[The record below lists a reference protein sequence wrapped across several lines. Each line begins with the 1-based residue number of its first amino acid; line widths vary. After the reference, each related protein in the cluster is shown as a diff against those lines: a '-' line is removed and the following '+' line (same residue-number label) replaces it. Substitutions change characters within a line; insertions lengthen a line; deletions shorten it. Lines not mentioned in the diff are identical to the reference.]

1 MPQICAAFAAIATA
15 CRPQYSSCSCS
26 VRADFG
32 SRSTVI
38 CTIVKASPLS
48 VHAYETAEPM
58 PPPKLSST
66 VRMLPPFRLAMSR
79 KSSWSKGSE

>member
-1 MPQICAAFAAIATA
+1 MPQICAAFAAIAPA

-48 VHAYETAEPM
+48 VHASETA
-58 PPPKLSST
+58 
-66 VRMLPPFRLAMSR
+66 
-79 KSSWSKGSE
+79 